1 MGAKTLPRGCKDYI
15 LTPLHMG
22 LAVGQ
27 SLGMVASSCEFQT
40 KVLRKNLVP
49 DEYKLYRAALD

>member
-1 MGAKTLPRGCKDYI
+1 MPRGCKDYI